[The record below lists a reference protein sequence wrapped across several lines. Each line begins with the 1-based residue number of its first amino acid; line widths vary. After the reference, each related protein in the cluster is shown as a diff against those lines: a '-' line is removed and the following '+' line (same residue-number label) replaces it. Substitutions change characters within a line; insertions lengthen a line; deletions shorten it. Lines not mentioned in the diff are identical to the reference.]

1 MRDEATAVSNRVAPL
16 KELCHRNTFRESPAC
31 RFLPGLRTRSAG
43 LLILSIVMLLGSPF
57 LLSAQTLHYAE
68 NPDATNGEK
77 VYKGGCIACH
87 GSEGKGAPMA
97 STVFTRPDTFPDFTD
112 CAGTTPEPNGNWKAV
127 IVHGGPSRGLSQIM
141 PAFGDLLTDKEIN
154 DVIAFMRGFCKNTHH
169 DPLGE
174 LNLPRALVTEK
185 AFPENEIVVSTA
197 ASASGAPAWT
207 TDIIDER
214 TIIDAR
220 TQLETDVPVN
230 YADQAHNWTEGFGDI
245 TLALKREMF
254 SSLRTGSILSL
265 QGGILLPTGDSKRG
279 FGAGTTQFEPFAAF
293 DQLFKEN
300 TFLQTQLGADLPAD
314 TSVAP
319 RSMFWRAAIGQAMAQ
334 DHMLGRLFSPMVEF
348 LAVRDFKPGAST
360 NWDVLPEMQITV
372 SRRQHVRIGFGVREP
387 FTNTAGRTPQVL
399 FYMLWDRADGKLW
412 EGWR

>member
-1 MRDEATAVSNRVAPL
+1 
-16 KELCHRNTFRESPAC
+16 
-31 RFLPGLRTRSAG
+31 
-43 LLILSIVMLLGSPF
+43 
-57 LLSAQTLHYAE
+57 
-68 NPDATNGEK
+68 
-77 VYKGGCIACH
+77 
-87 GSEGKGAPMA
+87 MA
-97 STVFTRPDTFPDFTD
+97 STVFNRSDTFPDFTD

-141 PAFGDLLTDKEIN
+141 PAFGDLLTDEEIN
-154 DVIAFMRGFCKNTHH
+154 DVIAYMRGFCKNSHH
-169 DPLGE
+169 FPLGE

-185 AFPENEIVVSTA
+185 AFPENEVVISTA
-197 ASASGAPAWT
+197 ASVSGAPAWT
-207 TDIIDER
+207 TDVIDER

-230 YADQAHNWTEGFGDI
+230 YADQAHNWTAGFGDI

-265 QGGILLPTGDSKRG
+265 QGGILLPTGDSMRG

-300 TFLQTQLGADLPAD
+300 TFLQTQLGADLPVD

-319 RSMFWRAAIGQAMAQ
+319 RSMFWRVAIGQAMAP

-348 LAVRDFKPGAST
+348 LAVRDFKPGAT
-360 NWDVLPEMQITV
+360 TDWDILPEMQITI
-372 SRRQHVRIGFGVREP
+372 SRRQHVRTGFGVRERRRCCSICSGI
-387 FTNTAGRTPQVL
+387 GRMGSYGMGGDETPLGQCGCSSARGGRGSGNAARQV
-399 FYMLWDRADGKLW
+399 ADGER
-412 EGWR
+412 EGRQDASGYFFSNIGPVYGLS

>member
-1 MRDEATAVSNRVAPL
+1 MRRFFGFLTGSSDALIVSLV
-16 KELCHRNTFRESPAC
+16 
-31 RFLPGLRTRSAG
+31 
-43 LLILSIVMLLGSPF
+43 VLLGGP
-57 LLSAQTLHYAE
+57 LLLHAQTLHYA
-68 NPDATNGEK
+68 NPPDVKNGEK

-87 GSEGKGAPMA
+87 GSEGKGAPIA
-97 STVFTRPDTFPDFTD
+97 STVFRRLDTFPDFTD
-112 CAGTTPEPNGNWKAV
+112 CAGTTPEPNGNSGRAV

-141 PAFGDLLTDKEIN
+141 PAFGDLLTDQEIN
-154 DVIAFMRGFCKNTHH
+154 DVIAYMRGFCKNVHH

-174 LNLPRALVTEK
+174 LNLPRAFVTEK
-185 AFPENEIVVSTA
+185 AFPENEVVISTA

-230 YADQAHNWTEGFGDI
+230 YADQAHNWTAGLGDI

-265 QGGILLPTGDSKRG
+265 QGGILLPTGDSKSEGSARG
-279 FGAGTTQFEPFAAF
+279 RRSSSP
-293 DQLFKEN
+293 
-300 TFLQTQLGADLPAD
+300 LQRSISCSRRIRFCKPSWGPDLPVN

-319 RSMFWRAAIGQAMAQ
+319 RSMFWRVAVGQAMAP

-348 LAVRDFKPGAST
+348 LALRDFSPGAAT
-360 NWDVLPEMQITV
+360 NWDVVPEMQITI
-372 SRRQHVRIGFGVREP
+372 SRRQHVRLAFGVREP
-387 FTNTAGRTPQVL
+387 VTNTKDRTPQVI
-399 FYMLWDRADGKLW
+399 FYLLWDRADGKLW
-412 EGWR
+412 NGWR

>member
-1 MRDEATAVSNRVAPL
+1 
-16 KELCHRNTFRESPAC
+16 
-31 RFLPGLRTRSAG
+31 
-43 LLILSIVMLLGSPF
+43 MLNGWGRGI
-57 LLSAQTLHYAE
+57 LLSAVAIVCMCAFILPAQRLQYTKRPDAE
-68 NPDATNGEK
+68 NGAK

-87 GSEGKGAPMA
+87 GSDGKGAPMA
-97 STVFTRPDTFPDFTD
+97 STVFLRPDTFPDFTD
-112 CAGTTPEPNGNWKAV
+112 CAGTTPEPDGNWKAV

-141 PAFGDLLTDKEIN
+141 PAFGDLLNDDQIN
-154 DVIAFMRGFCKNTHH
+154 DVIAYMRGFCKNVHH
-169 DPLGE
+169 YPPGE

-207 TDIIDER
+207 TDVIDER

-230 YADQAHNWTEGFGDI
+230 YADQNHNWTAGTGDI
-245 TLALKREMF
+245 TLAVKREVF

-265 QGGILLPTGDSKRG
+265 QGGILLPTGDSNRG

-300 TFLQTQLGADLPAD
+300 TFLQTQLGADLPVD

-319 RSMFWRAAIGQAMAQ
+319 RSMFWRATVGQAMAQ
-334 DHMLGRLFSPMVEF
+334 DHMLGRVFTPMVEF
-348 LAVRDFKPGAST
+348 LAVRRFQPGAST
-360 NWDVLPEMQITV
+360 NWDVLPELQMTV
-372 SRRQHVRIGFGVREP
+372 SRRQHVRMGFGVREP
-387 FTNTAGRTPQVL
+387 FTNTSGRAPQVM
-399 FYMLWDRADGKLW
+399 FYVLWDRADGKLW
-412 EGWR
+412 DGWR